1 MTFKS
6 TREAAQRLGMRPDL
20 LQRAIWLGRVQAPA
34 KSPSGDY
41 LWTEAD
47 VERAALALHRPE
59 ALEGGG
65 AGPMIGVPINQPAG
79 HIRRPDPLPGNA
91 TP

>member
-41 LWTEAD
+41 LWTED
-47 VERAALALHRPE
+47 DIGRAALALHRRD
-59 ALEGGG
+59 ALR
-65 AGPMIGVPINQPAG
+65 AKGVAQ
-79 HIRRPDPLPGNA
+79 
-91 TP
+91 

>member
-1 MTFKS
+1 MTPKS

-41 LWTEAD
+41 LWTESD
-47 VERAALALHRPE
+47 IERAAWAMHRQHVLGSE
-59 ALEGGG
+59 E
-65 AGPMIGVPINQPAG
+65 VPQ
-79 HIRRPDPLPGNA
+79 
-91 TP
+91 